1 MSWLMS
7 DEPFFPKWSFVDQFR
22 VRSAYGASG
31 VQPGA
36 TSALVTF
43 TATTLNVPGQLG
55 TISGTD
61 TPALRANSLGNN
73 DLKPETSAEFEGGV
87 DAHLFNNKLNLE
99 LTYFSKQTQ
108 DALISQPIAP
118 SAGPSST
125 TVLRNLGSIK
135 NAGVEAV
142 VSSTLIDRR
151 AFSWDVTLSGSH
163 ISNKIVS
170 LGYDANGNPNKTVGT
185 GANRDSVSVS
195 VNGWFYRP
203 YTYTDDNGDGL
214 LTAAEV
220 HVAADFAY
228 WGYSLPRD
236 IFSIQNGF
244 DLLNRKLRVNA
255 LFDYKGGFSLLN
267 NTANI
272 QCAQSNSCPGASRL
286 DATLAQQAA
295 NIANR
300 NSNPSSAAGFLENG
314 QYWRFRELSGTLILP
329 SRVAAGLRARDVS
342 LTVAGRNLALW
353 TNYGG
358 PDPESN
364 WGTGDIQQTYSTSG
378 QRRYITARLTLHY

>member
-7 DEPFFPKWSFVDQFR
+7 DEPFFPKWSFINQFR

-31 VQPGA
+31 VQPGS
-36 TSALVTF
+36 TSSLVTF

-61 TPALRANSLGNN
+61 TPALRANSLGNR
-73 DLKPETSAEFEGGV
+73 DLKPETSAEFEGGI
-87 DAHLFNNKLNLE
+87 DSHMLNNKVNLE
-99 LTYFSKQTQ
+99 LTYFSKQTR

-135 NAGVEAV
+135 NSGVEAV
-142 VSSTLIDRR
+142 LSATLVDRR
-151 AFSWDVTLSGSH
+151 EFAWDMTLSGSH

-170 LGYDANGNPNKTVGT
+170 LGYDANGLPNKTVGT

-203 YTYTDDNGDGL
+203 YTFNDDNGDGL
-214 LTAAEV
+214 LTASEV

-228 WGYSLPRD
+228 WGYSVPRD
-236 IFSIQNGF
+236 IFSVQNGF
-244 DLLNRKLRVNA
+244 DLLNRKLRINA

-272 QCAQSNSCPGASRL
+272 QCAQSNSCPGASKL

-300 NSNPSSAAGFLENG
+300 NSNPSSAAGFLESG
-314 QYWRFRELSGTLILP
+314 QYWRFRELSGTLLLP
-329 SRVAAGLRARDVS
+329 SRLAATMRARDVS
-342 LTVAGRNLALW
+342 LTVAGRNLKLW
-353 TNYGG
+353 STYGG

>member
-1 MSWLMS
+1 M
-7 DEPFFPKWSFVDQFR
+7 
-22 VRSAYGASG
+22 
-31 VQPGA
+31 
-36 TSALVTF
+36 
-43 TATTLNVPGQLG
+43 
-55 TISGTD
+55 I
-61 TPALRANSLGNN
+61 
-73 DLKPETSAEFEGGV
+73 
-87 DAHLFNNKLNLE
+87 
-99 LTYFSKQTQ
+99 
-108 DALISQPIAP
+108 
-118 SAGPSST
+118 
-125 TVLRNLGSIK
+125 
-135 NAGVEAV
+135 
-142 VSSTLIDRR
+142 
-151 AFSWDVTLSGSH
+151 LSGSH
-163 ISNKIVS
+163 LSNKIVS
-170 LGYDANGNPNKTVGT
+170 LGYDSNGLPNKTVGT

-203 YTYTDDNGDGL
+203 YTYNDDNGDGL

-220 HVAADFAY
+220 HVAPDFAY

-236 IFSIQNGF
+236 IVSIQNGF
-244 DLLNRKLRVNA
+244 DLFRRRLHVNA

-272 QCAQSNSCPGASRL
+272 QCAQSNSCPGASKL

-300 NSNPSSAAGFLENG
+300 NSNPSSAAGFLESG
-314 QYWRFRELSGTLILP
+314 QYWRFRELSGTLMLP
-329 SRVAAGLRARDVS
+329 SRLAASVRARDVA

-353 TNYGG
+353 STYGG

>member
-1 MSWLMS
+1 VL
-7 DEPFFPKWSFVDQFR
+7 
-22 VRSAYGASG
+22 SA
-31 VQPGA
+31 
-36 TSALVTF
+36 TLV
-43 TATTLNVPGQLG
+43 
-55 TISGTD
+55 
-61 TPALRANSLGNN
+61 
-73 DLKPETSAEFEGGV
+73 
-87 DAHLFNNKLNLE
+87 
-99 LTYFSKQTQ
+99 
-108 DALISQPIAP
+108 
-118 SAGPSST
+118 
-125 TVLRNLGSIK
+125 
-135 NAGVEAV
+135 
-142 VSSTLIDRR
+142 DRR
-151 AFSWDVTLSGSH
+151 EFAWDMTLSGSH
-163 ISNKIVS
+163 ISNKVVS
-170 LGYDANGNPNKTVGT
+170 LGYDANGLPNKTVGT

-203 YTYTDDNGDGL
+203 YTYNDDNGDGL

-220 HVAADFAY
+220 HVANDFAY

-272 QCAQSNSCPGASRL
+272 QCAQSNSCPGASKL

-300 NSNPSSAAGFLENG
+300 NSNPSSAVGFLESG
-314 QYWRFRELSGTLILP
+314 QYWRFRELSGTIILP
-329 SRVAAGLRARDVS
+329 SRLAAGMRARDVS

-353 TNYGG
+353 STYGG

-378 QRRYITARLTLHY
+378 QRRYITARVTLHY